1 MAEKRKDT
9 SAGSALIKRTKPN
22 DEENDKTV
30 LTLSNQR
37 SGTQNAIVGTVSKK
51 IKSRHCFKLII
62 MC

>member
-51 IKSRHCFKLII
+51 K
-62 MC
+62 